1 MRTNRTGILHIL
13 CVTVMLTAAC
23 SHRASYNSTIEQA
36 EGMTD
41 TDPHGALTLIYG
53 RKDSLC
59 AGAADS
65 ALYELVYTE
74 AVHDLGVKL
83 NDGRYISS
91 SEQYF
96 RLNGDRRRR
105 ARALVQAALCM
116 YDNRNLHD
124 AVMLMKKA
132 EDVADGEDDSF
143 LHFRIAA
150 ALAMMNRE
158 TGNRTLVMKYRRCEL
173 DAARRSGSE
182 RHMARAWNDMAAE
195 YRRTGDTDSFMTCMN
210 RCLPLTSK
218 AAPEA
223 QALIRTNMGCYHM
236 NRGDTAR
243 AMQLFTM
250 AYTASPDR
258 LASLML
264 GDIYATRN
272 DMDRAV
278 AMWYDAADSYTATI
292 SKNALKRLIAR
303 SLADGDG
310 KTQLFLSERLNS
322 VYDGEISA
330 GTASELVNL
339 QKDYDSMRSERLHQE
354 RIMKM
359 GGAAALLVI
368 AMVWFVVYHRR
379 RMSHYGRVI
388 NTQNRRLKEMNDGY
402 TRDLE
407 HYRELRLTLD
417 GLQKEHEK
425 YASLIE
431 VKTRELEKMQ
441 AQLAEYQND
450 RRKPE
455 QWNMEDRLINAD
467 CVYALHRMASAGRAA
482 GKQDWDALH
491 ALINSHDSRLGEL
504 LASHSNLSPTEINV
518 IILTRLRF
526 IPTEIAVLTGMSS
539 QSVTNTRARLLTKMF
554 GVKGGAKDFDDRIR
568 GI

>member
-1 MRTNRTGILHIL
+1 
-13 CVTVMLTAAC
+13 MLAAAC
-23 SHRASYNSTIEQA
+23 SHRASYNSTIEHA

-91 SEQYF
+91 SAQYF
-96 RLNGDRRRR
+96 MQDGDRRRR

-158 TGNRTLVMKYRRCEL
+158 TGNRTLVMKYRRREL

-278 AMWYDAADSYTATI
+278 AMWYDAADSYTAAI

-359 GGAAALLVI
+359 GGAAALLVM

-379 RMSHYGRVI
+379 RMSHS
-388 NTQNRRLKEMNDGY
+388 T
-402 TRDLE
+402 
-407 HYRELRLTLD
+407 
-417 GLQKEHEK
+417 
-425 YASLIE
+425 
-431 VKTRELEKMQ
+431 
-441 AQLAEYQND
+441 
-450 RRKPE
+450 
-455 QWNMEDRLINAD
+455 
-467 CVYALHRMASAGRAA
+467 
-482 GKQDWDALH
+482 
-491 ALINSHDSRLGEL
+491 
-504 LASHSNLSPTEINV
+504 
-518 IILTRLRF
+518 
-526 IPTEIAVLTGMSS
+526 TG
-539 QSVTNTRARLLTKMF
+539 A
-554 GVKGGAKDFDDRIR
+554 
-568 GI
+568 